1 MDKEFIKKYNLSEAV
16 KRFQQINEYTL
27 LGDQKLNEVGEDDM
41 NDPNAQGQQQ
51 GMQQGGQMQPQMGG
65 MQGGQQDMQQDPN
78 AMGGGDPSMMGGD
91 PNAMGGDPNAM
102 GGDPNAMGG
111 DPNAMGGDPGMMGGD
126 PNAMGGDPNAM
137 GGEDPGMMGGDPGM
151 MDDPNAMGDPNVD
164 TMQPDDE
171 VIDVD
176 ELTQSQ
182 ETTEYK
188 IDGVNDKLTQLLQVN
203 DQFLSALKQSEE
215 KIEALKAEIER
226 RNPTDTEKMN
236 IRSQASYP
244 YSEFPRDY
252 WDKKSAENP
261 HYDITYN
268 NDVSP
273 AKEQEFMLKS
283 SDIKGLDDRKIGD
296 SFEYPMK
303 LKDVLDYDY

>member
-1 MDKEFIKKYNLSEAV
+1 MDKEFIKQYNLSEAV

-65 MQGGQQDMQQDPN
+65 MQGGQQGMQQDPN

-91 PNAMGGDPNAM
+91 PNAMGGNPNAM
-102 GGDPNAMGG
+102 GGE
-111 DPNAMGGDPGMMGGD
+111 DPGMMGGD
-126 PNAMGGDPNAM
+126 PNA
-137 GGEDPGMMGGDPGM
+137 MGGDPGM

>member
-1 MDKEFIKKYNLSEAV
+1 MDKNLVKKYHLEEAI
-16 KRFQQINEYTL
+16 KRHQQICEYTL
-27 LGDQKLNEVGEDDM
+27 LGDQKLNEVGEEDDM
-41 NDPNAQGQQQ
+41 NNQNPQGQQQ
-51 GMQQGGQMQPQMGG
+51 QGMPQQGGQMPPMGG
-65 MQGGQQDMQQDPN
+65 QGQMPQQGGQMPP
-78 AMGGGDPSMMGGD
+78 MGGQPDMMGGD
-91 PNAMGGDPNAM
+91 PNAMGDPGM
-102 GGDPNAMGG
+102 GGNPDMMG
-111 DPNAMGGDPGMMGGD
+111 DPNAMGGDPGMEGQPDMMGGD
-126 PNAMGGDPNAM
+126 PNAMG
-137 GGEDPGMMGGDPGM
+137 DPGMGGDLEGMGEEPG
-151 MDDPNAMGDPNVD
+151 VD

-203 DQFLSALKQSEE
+203 DKFLEALKQNDE

-252 WDKKSAENP
+252 WDKKAAENP
-261 HYDITYN
+261 HYDVMYN

-273 AKEQEFMLKS
+273 AEEQEYMLKS
-283 SDIKGLDDRKIGD
+283 SDIKGIDDRDMGK
-296 SFEYPMK
+296 SFEYPLK
-303 LKDVLDYDY
+303 LKDVIAY

>member
-1 MDKEFIKKYNLSEAV
+1 M
-16 KRFQQINEYTL
+16 
-27 LGDQKLNEVGEDDM
+27 
-41 NDPNAQGQQQ
+41 
-51 GMQQGGQMQPQMGG
+51 
-65 MQGGQQDMQQDPN
+65 
-78 AMGGGDPSMMGGD
+78 
-91 PNAMGGDPNAM
+91 
-102 GGDPNAMGG
+102 
-111 DPNAMGGDPGMMGGD
+111 
-126 PNAMGGDPNAM
+126 
-137 GGEDPGMMGGDPGM
+137 GDPGM

>member
-51 GMQQGGQMQPQMGG
+51 GMQQGGQ
-65 MQGGQQDMQQDPN
+65 QGMQQDPN

-91 PNAMGGDPNAM
+91 PNAMGGDPN
-102 GGDPNAMGG
+102 G
-111 DPNAMGGDPGMMGGD
+111 
-126 PNAMGGDPNAM
+126 
-137 GGEDPGMMGGDPGM
+137 MGGDPGM

-203 DQFLSALKQSEE
+203 DQFLSALKQSDE